1 MTAHGDQVRCHCG
14 AGPFFASGAPSDH
27 RPGDA
32 DPALQQIYLRVTQP
46 TANSEEAKGVYID
59 RELELIDTVQWF
71 PKIMRKDY
79 TVGLA
84 VMANGLDDPDQTL
97 YEYFVCGAE
106 GNTDGYCSPQLD
118 QLIDE
123 QSREF
128 DREKRKQLVWAIERR
143 LAQDVA
149 RPVLYH
155 IRAGSLMSEG
165 SI

>member
-1 MTAHGDQVRCHCG
+1 
-14 AGPFFASGAPSDH
+14 
-27 RPGDA
+27 
-32 DPALQQIYLRVTQP
+32 
-46 TANSEEAKGVYID
+46 
-59 RELELIDTVQWF
+59 
-71 PKIMRKDY
+71 MRKDY

-97 YEYFVCGAE
+97 YEYFVCGTE

-143 LAQDVA
+143 LAQDAA